1 VDVFSSFLVHGCQ
14 GIVPSRHI
22 PTFLLRPSDKKLKNN
37 VFIITG
43 KTERYARH
51 VLKRDTQN
59 TQDLSSM
66 INVGVLGATGA
77 VGQRFVEQLADHPWF
92 NLSTLAA
99 SERSAGKPYG
109 HVVNWRL
116 ETPFPEHI
124 AKTKVTTISPKAM
137 KDVDLVFSALPAEIA
152 LDVENEFADAGI
164 AVCSNASSHRMEKD
178 IPLVVP
184 EVNPEHLGLID
195 VQRDA
200 GRDGFIV
207 TNPNC
212 STIMLV
218 TALSPL
224 KKFGWTDIRVAT
236 MQAISGAGFAGVAAM
251 SIYDNVIPYIG
262 KEEEKMETETLKIMG
277 TLKGK
282 NVVNA
287 PFAVSASCHRV
298 PVIDGH
304 TMAVWAD
311 IEASVDTI
319 KKAYRDYKP
328 PIKGLPTQ
336 PPESVHFFNEDDR
349 PQPRLD
355 RMRGKG
361 MTVSVGRVRE
371 GIRFIAMGHNTIRGA
386 AGASVLNAEL
396 ITKKKY
402 L

>member
-1 VDVFSSFLVHGCQ
+1 MVICVKLIRDITFGMFVQNIKKQCFYYHRRN
-14 GIVPSRHI
+14 GILQPA
-22 PTFLLRPSDKKLKNN
+22 
-37 VFIITG
+37 IISNGENT
-43 KTERYARH
+43 H
-51 VLKRDTQN
+51 
-59 TQDLSSM
+59 TQDLIPM

-99 SERSAGKPYG
+99 SDRSAGKPYG
-109 HVVNWRL
+109 KIVNWRL
-116 ETPFPEHI
+116 DTPFPENI
-124 AKTKVTTISPKAM
+124 GKIKVVPTSPKAM

-152 LDVENEFADAGI
+152 IDVEKEFADAGI
-164 AVCSNASSHRMEKD
+164 AVCSNASSYRMEKD

-195 VQRDA
+195 VQKDA

-212 STIMLV
+212 STIVMV
-218 TALSPL
+218 TALAPL
-224 KKFGWTDIRVAT
+224 RQFKFTDIRVAT

-277 TLKGK
+277 TLKGNK
-282 NVVNA
+282 VTNA
-287 PFAVSASCHRV
+287 SFKVSASCHRV

-304 TMAVWAD
+304 TMAVWVD
-311 IEASVDTI
+311 IKEPVEKI

-336 PPESVHFFNEDDR
+336 PAESVHFFEEEPDR

-361 MTVSVGRVRE
+361 MTVSVGRLRE
-371 GIRFIAMGHNTIRGA
+371 GVRFVAMGHNTIRGA

-396 ITKKKY
+396 IVKKKY

>member
-1 VDVFSSFLVHGCQ
+1 
-14 GIVPSRHI
+14 
-22 PTFLLRPSDKKLKNN
+22 
-37 VFIITG
+37 
-43 KTERYARH
+43 
-51 VLKRDTQN
+51 
-59 TQDLSSM
+59 M

-77 VGQRFVEQLADHPWF
+77 VGQRFVEILADHPWF

-99 SERSAGKPYG
+99 SERSAGKSYG
-109 HVVNWRL
+109 NVVNWRL
-116 ETPFPEHI
+116 ETPFPEKI
-124 AKTKVTTISPKAM
+124 AGLKVTNIKPKAM
-137 KDVDLVFSALPAEIA
+137 KNVDLVFSALPAEIA
-152 LDVENEFADAGI
+152 SEIENEFADAGI
-164 AVCSNASSHRMEKD
+164 AVCSNASSHRMEPD

-218 TALSPL
+218 MALSPL
-224 KKFGWTDIRVAT
+224 RKFRFTDVRVAT

-251 SIYDNVIPYIG
+251 AIYDNVIPYIG
-262 KEEEKMETETLKIMG
+262 KEEEKMEIESLKIMG

-287 PFAVSASCHRV
+287 PYRVSASCHRV

-304 TMAVWAD
+304 TMAVWVD
-311 IEASVDTI
+311 IKEPVDAL
-319 KKAYRDYKP
+319 KKAYVDYKA

-336 PPESVHFFNEDDR
+336 PPESVHLFDEDDR

-355 RMRGKG
+355 RMRGRG
-361 MTVSVGRVRE
+361 MTVSVGRLRE

>member
-1 VDVFSSFLVHGCQ
+1 
-14 GIVPSRHI
+14 
-22 PTFLLRPSDKKLKNN
+22 
-37 VFIITG
+37 
-43 KTERYARH
+43 
-51 VLKRDTQN
+51 
-59 TQDLSSM
+59 M

-77 VGQRFVEQLADHPWF
+77 VGQRFVEMLADHPWF
-92 NLSTLAA
+92 NLATLAA
-99 SERSAGKPYG
+99 SDRSAGKPYG
-109 HVVNWRL
+109 KVVNWRL
-116 ETPFPEHI
+116 DTPFPENI
-124 AKTKVTTISPKAM
+124 DKVKVSPTSPKSM

-152 LDVENEFADAGI
+152 TGVETEFADAGI
-164 AVCSNASSHRMEKD
+164 AVCSNASSHRMEQD

-184 EVNPEHLGLID
+184 EVNPDHLGLID
-195 VQRDA
+195 VQRDK

-212 STIMLV
+212 STIILV
-218 TALSPL
+218 MALAPL
-224 KKFGWTDIRVAT
+224 RHFKFTDVRVAT

-251 SIYDNVIPYIG
+251 AIYDNVIPYIG

-282 NVVNA
+282 KIINA
-287 PFAVSASCHRV
+287 PFSVSASCHRV

-311 IEASVDTI
+311 VKAPVENL
-319 KKAYRDYKP
+319 KKAFRTYTP

-336 PPESVHFFNEDDR
+336 PKNSVLLLEEDDR

-355 RMRGKG
+355 RMRGRG
-361 MTVSVGRVRE
+361 MTVSVGRLRE
-371 GIRFIAMGHNTIRGA
+371 GVRFVAMGHNTIRGA

-396 ITKKKY
+396 IHKKKY